1 MTGAT
6 DRAAQLHER
15 AGARIHAVGG
25 NVGGTRSR
33 IPFLRYDLPMH
44 TIVKREIARGPLRL
58 GALCTLLLAGAL
70 AINAALPAAESAT
83 VIPAPAVDEPTS
95 GATTATAVL
104 AGGYFWGVQG
114 VFQHVKGVIQATS
127 GYADGTADTATYGE
141 VGMGRSGHAESVQ
154 VTYDPRQIS
163 YGSLL
168 QIYFSVAHDPTQ
180 LNRQGPDQGTQYRS
194 AVFPRD
200 PMQQKIA
207 EAYIA
212 QLDRAA
218 VFDAPIATRIEM
230 DKRFYPAEA
239 YHQDFLALNPSDGY
253 IVVND
258 LPKIDHLRSLFP
270 QRYREQPV
278 LVAAQAH

>member
-15 AGARIHAVGG
+15 AGARIHTVGG

-70 AINAALPAAESAT
+70 AINAALP
-83 VIPAPAVDEPTS
+83 
-95 GATTATAVL
+95 
-104 AGGYFWGVQG
+104 
-114 VFQHVKGVIQATS
+114 
-127 GYADGTADTATYGE
+127 
-141 VGMGRSGHAESVQ
+141 
-154 VTYDPRQIS
+154 
-163 YGSLL
+163 
-168 QIYFSVAHDPTQ
+168 
-180 LNRQGPDQGTQYRS
+180 
-194 AVFPRD
+194 
-200 PMQQKIA
+200 
-207 EAYIA
+207 
-212 QLDRAA
+212 AA

-278 LVAAQAH
+278 LVAARAH